1 LLLSKSELAG
11 LQQRLTDYD
20 KTRERLL
27 ELTRKTARLAS
38 WAIIQVH
45 RGQIAKAKATLRE
58 AGESIAQMRTL
69 LGERSEFKQAGY
81 VIVAFQE
88 FSEAK
93 ILLGYATGKKLLSQ
107 HEVDV
112 DWMPYLLGLLDFIGE
127 QRRMTMDQLK
137 AGKLKEAQE
146 TFESMEALFEDLLS
160 LDRTSIV
167 PTFRRKMDV
176 AKKLVEATRADVIAD
191 IRRSSLEKTMKNLE
205 KRMR

>member
-1 LLLSKSELAG
+1 LLSKDELAG
-11 LQQRLTDYD
+11 LQQKLTDYD
-20 KTRERLL
+20 KTREKLL
-27 ELTRKTARLAS
+27 ELTRKTVRLSS
-38 WAIIQVH
+38 WAIVQVH
-45 RGQIAKAKATLRE
+45 RGQIPKAKTTLRDAE
-58 AGESIAQMRTL
+58 ESIGQIRGL
-69 LGERSEFKQAGY
+69 LNERSEFKQVGY

-93 ILLGYATGKKLLSQ
+93 ILLSYASRKRLLSQ
-107 HEVDV
+107 LEVGV
-112 DWMPYLLGLLDFIGE
+112 DWMPYVLGLLDFIGE
-127 QRRMTMDQLK
+127 LRRSTMDHLK
-137 AGKLKEAQE
+137 AGKLKDAQG

-176 AKKLVEATRADVIAD
+176 AKKLVEATRADVVAD

>member
-1 LLLSKSELAG
+1 MLSKSELTG

-20 KTRERLL
+20 KSREKLL
-27 ELTRKTARLAS
+27 ELTRKTVRLAS
-38 WAIIQVH
+38 WAIVQVH
-45 RGQIAKAKATLRE
+45 RGQVPKAKATLRE
-58 AGESIAQMRTL
+58 AEESIVQMRDL
-69 LGERSEFKQAGY
+69 LNERSEFKQAGY

-93 ILLGYATGKKLLSQ
+93 ILLNYANRKKLLSQ
-107 HEVDV
+107 REVDV
-112 DWMPYLLGLLDFIGE
+112 DWMPYVLGLLDFIGE
-127 QRRMTMDQLK
+127 LRRMTMDQLK
-137 AGKLKEAQE
+137 AGKLKDAQE

-191 IRRSSLEKTMKNLE
+191 IRRSSLEKTMRNLE
-205 KRMR
+205 KRIR

>member
-1 LLLSKSELAG
+1 MLSKKELAG

-20 KTRERLL
+20 KTREKLL
-27 ELTRKTARLAS
+27 ELTRKTTRLAS

-45 RGQIAKAKATLRE
+45 RGQTAKAKATLRE
-58 AGESIAQMRTL
+58 AGESIAQIRTL

-93 ILLGYATGKKLLSQ
+93 ILFGYAGRKKLLSQ
-107 HEVDV
+107 REVDV

-176 AKKLVEATRADVIAD
+176 AKKLVEATRADVVAD
-191 IRRSSLEKTMKNLE
+191 IRRSSLERTMKNLE

>member
-1 LLLSKSELAG
+1 LLSKDELAG

-20 KTRERLL
+20 KTREKLL
-27 ELTRKTARLAS
+27 ELTRKTVRVSS
-38 WAIIQVH
+38 WAIVQIH
-45 RGQIAKAKATLRE
+45 RGQIPKAKTSLKDAE
-58 AGESIAQMRTL
+58 ESIAQIRAL
-69 LGERSEFKQAGY
+69 LNVRSEFKQVGY

-93 ILLGYATGKKLLSQ
+93 ILLSYASRKRLLSQ
-107 HEVDV
+107 NEVDV

-127 QRRMTMDQLK
+127 LRRMTMDQLK
-137 AGKLKEAQE
+137 AGKPKDAQL
-146 TFESMEALFEDLLS
+146 TFDSMEALFEDLLS

-176 AKKLVEATRADVIAD
+176 AKKLVEATRADVVAD

>member
-1 LLLSKSELAG
+1 LLSKDELAG
-11 LQQRLTDYD
+11 LQHKLTDYD
-20 KTRERLL
+20 KTREKLL
-27 ELTRKTARLAS
+27 ELTRKTVRLAS
-38 WAIIQVH
+38 WAIVQTH
-45 RGQIAKAKATLRE
+45 REQIPKAKTTLRE
-58 AGESIAQMRTL
+58 AEESITQVRGL
-69 LGERSEFKQAGY
+69 LNERSEFKQVGY

-93 ILLGYATGKKLLSQ
+93 ILLSYASRKRLLSQ
-107 HEVDV
+107 REVGV
-112 DWMPYLLGLLDFIGE
+112 DWMPYVLGLLDFIGE
-127 QRRMTMDQLK
+127 LRRMTMDQLK
-137 AGKLKEAQE
+137 AGKLKEAQG

-176 AKKLVEATRADVIAD
+176 AKKLVEATRADVVAD

>member
-1 LLLSKSELAG
+1 LLSKDELAG

-20 KTRERLL
+20 KTREKLL
-27 ELTRKTARLAS
+27 ELTRKTVRLSS
-38 WAIIQVH
+38 WAIVQVH
-45 RGQIAKAKATLRE
+45 RGQIPKAKATLRDAE
-58 AGESIAQMRTL
+58 ESIGQIRGL
-69 LGERSEFKQAGY
+69 LNERSEFKQVGY

-93 ILLGYATGKKLLSQ
+93 ILLSYASRKRLLSQ
-107 HEVDV
+107 REVGV
-112 DWMPYLLGLLDFIGE
+112 DWMPYVLGLLDFIGE
-127 QRRMTMDQLK
+127 LRRRTMDHLK
-137 AGKLKEAQE
+137 AGKLKDAQG

-176 AKKLVEATRADVIAD
+176 AKKLVEATRADVVAD

>member
-1 LLLSKSELAG
+1 LLSKSELAG

-58 AGESIAQMRTL
+58 AGGSIAQMRTL